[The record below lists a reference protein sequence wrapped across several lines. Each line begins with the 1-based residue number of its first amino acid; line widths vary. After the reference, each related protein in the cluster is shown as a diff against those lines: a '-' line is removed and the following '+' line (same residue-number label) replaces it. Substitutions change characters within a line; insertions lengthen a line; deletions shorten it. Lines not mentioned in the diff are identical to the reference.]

1 MKHKLKI
8 ITLLTLG
15 ALGSL
20 VNAQVPNQPMPQIQ
34 QPVAVGTNSV
44 VTNTTVTSTGTRV
57 EVPTQ
62 PTVNEYSHLGEG
74 NAYEKAVTPLLREI
88 SRKKSILELK
98 KLDKEIAKLD
108 EVDKKDVTSGL
119 NPSSGYMTMP
129 PPIPPSQMLKMQTP
143 SMPVSTPTVTS
154 VEDMAI
160 LANPVKVLMTYGDEN
175 DLYAKIAVGDQGGYT
190 VRKGDILPD
199 GRTVLKVSSNYME
212 VQKPVKTK
220 KSTKVTTQKI
230 FVSAGTTS
238 SASSNTSPNMGGSSA
253 SMNMPS
259 LATIPAANNAMTTTL
274 PR

>member
-15 ALGSL
+15 ALSNL
-20 VNAQVPNQPMPQIQ
+20 VNAQVPNQPMQQVVPQ
-34 QPVAVGTNSV
+34 PTNVGT
-44 VTNTTVTSTGTRV
+44 TNTTVTTTGTKI

-62 PTVNEYSHLGEG
+62 PTINDYSHLGEG

-108 EVDKKDVTSGL
+108 EVEKKDATPTS
-119 NPSSGYMTMP
+119 NPFASMP
-129 PPIPPSQMLKMQTP
+129 PPVYPQQMKATAPITP
-143 SMPVSTPTVTS
+143 VTTTVTS

-160 LANPVKVLMTYGDEN
+160 LTNPVKVLMTYGDDN

-212 VQKPVKTK
+212 VEQAVKTK
-220 KSTKVTTQKI
+220 KSTKVKTQKI
-230 FVSAGTTS
+230 FVSAANSGATTTNN
-238 SASSNTSPNMGGSSA
+238 NTPNMGGSSVLP
-253 SMNMPS
+253 SSNMPT
-259 LATIPAANNAMTTTL
+259 LATIPAANSATATTIPT
-274 PR
+274 R